1 MKKYLFTLLIIIGA
15 LSACTNE
22 DQIDIQYETT
32 FKLMPSSV
40 ISGFKEY
47 KEGEFRMQDGFKIRT
62 SLFIYDKSGML
73 VDKQV
78 SYLDSYSDVMNI
90 TAPLPLGEYI
100 AVATTDVVKYSNS
113 NVSLELWIFKDP
125 EELSTFNIVDA
136 GYIGYSNEI
145 LGTSSINFTVD
156 KQSEITIPIKPAGS
170 LITYRFYDIH
180 KFDDII
186 MMGLY
191 FSRTNDYLFFDENAS
206 PQTKI
211 ISKGKFDYRIAELD
225 LTDSFY
231 DPYDI
236 IYGYNFKLPDPEFV
250 CKFALL
256 YTNGYIQYT
265 DPMTIKME
273 AGQQYLATLD
283 FEAMTY
289 KIELTNGTTKSA
301 ASELVLP
308 NVSKAVKKQIFQDQV
323 KAATN
328 QTLHV
333 QDLVK
338 KHK

>member
-47 KEGEFRMQDGFKIRT
+47 KEGDFIMEDGDKIRT

-90 TAPLPLGEYI
+90 STPLPLGEYI
-100 AVATTDVVKYSNS
+100 AVATTDVVEYSNS
-113 NVSLELWIFKDP
+113 KVSFEFWMFKDP
-125 EELSTFNIVDA
+125 EKLSTFNIVDA
-136 GYIGYSNEI
+136 GYTKSDTKI
-145 LGTSSINFTVD
+145 LGISSINVSVD
-156 KQSEITIPIKPAGS
+156 KRSEITIPIKPAGS

-191 FSRTNDYLFFDENAS
+191 YSRTNDYLFFDENAS

-225 LTDSFY
+225 LTDGSLDKYTSVRGY
-231 DPYDI
+231 DYR
-236 IYGYNFKLPDPEFV
+236 LPDPAFV
-250 CKFALL
+250 CKFAFL
-256 YTNGYIQYT
+256 YTNGYIEYT

-273 AGQQYLATLD
+273 AGQQYFAVLD
-283 FEAMTY
+283 LEAMTY
-289 KIELTNGTTKSA
+289 NIELTNGTTKSA
-301 ASELVLP
+301 GSELVLP
-308 NVSKAVKKQIFQDQV
+308 YVSKAAKKQMFQDQV
-323 KAATN
+323 KAATK

-333 QDLVK
+333 QNLIK
-338 KHK
+338 THK

>member
-308 NVSKAVKKQIFQDQV
+308 YVSKAAKKQMFQEQV